1 MPRICIIGAG
11 ISGLAAAWQLRR
23 QGADCIV
30 LEKTQRVGGA
40 IKSERID
47 GFLAEAGPNSLQI
60 SNPEVAAFLSSI
72 PGLQDQQITANTA
85 ANKRFLVRDGRVH
98 PVPMGPL
105 QALTTPLWS
114 LSAKLRVLKEP
125 FIPRRKDT
133 SEESVADFVCR
144 RLGSEL
150 YRYAIN
156 PLVGGIYAG
165 KPEALSLRYGFPKLY
180 ALEAQHGGLIR
191 GTLAKM
197 RASKKPGQPRF
208 KKSIISFKDG
218 LESMPQYL
226 SKALGASVQTGVRI
240 EGIKR
245 NDTDWTVDWNGKSER
260 YDRVILTTPA
270 YALSELPL
278 PQDLQ
283 EALAPLAAIEYPPV
297 SVLSLGF
304 SRSAVDHLLDGFG
317 VLVPECEQRSI
328 LGALFPSSFFEG
340 RAPDGSILLTVF
352 VGGDRQPHL
361 SSNDASLLEQRVM
374 PDLTELLGIKEA
386 PVMRHL
392 AHWPRAIPQYKI
404 GYGHYLKTITDAET
418 RYPGFEIMSNYRN
431 GISLSY
437 CLEAAISAK
446 I

>member
-11 ISGLAAAWQLRR
+11 ISGLAAAWQLRQ

-30 LEKTQRVGGA
+30 LEKAQRIGGA
-40 IKSERID
+40 IRSEQID
-47 GFLAEAGPNSLQI
+47 GFLAEAGPNSIQI
-60 SNPEVAAFLSSI
+60 SNPEIAAFLNSI
-72 PGLQDQQITANTA
+72 PGLKDQQITANTA
-85 ANKRFLVRDGRVH
+85 ANKRFLVRDGRVY
-98 PVPMGPL
+98 PVPMSPL

-114 LSAKLRVLKEP
+114 RSAKLRLLKEP
-125 FIPRRKDT
+125 FVSRREDT
-133 SEESVADFVCR
+133 SEESVADFACR

-150 YRYAIN
+150 YHYAIN

-165 KPEALSLRYGFPKLY
+165 KPEALSLRYAFPKLH
-180 ALEAQHGGLIR
+180 ALEAQNGGLIR
-191 GTLAKM
+191 GALAKM
-197 RASKKPGQPRF
+197 RASKKTGQPRF

-218 LESMPQYL
+218 LESLPQYL
-226 SKALGASVQTGVRI
+226 SKALGTSVQTGVRI
-240 EGIKR
+240 ERIKR
-245 NDTDWTVDWNGKSER
+245 NVTDWTVDWNGNSER
-260 YDRVILTTPA
+260 YDRVIITAPA
-270 YALSELPL
+270 HALSELPL

-304 SRSAVDHLLDGFG
+304 QRSSVEHLLDGFG

-328 LGALFPSSFFEG
+328 LGALFTSSFFEG
-340 RAPDGSILLTVF
+340 RAPRGSILLTVF

-361 SSNDASLLEQRVM
+361 SSNNASLLEQRVL
-374 PDLTELLGIKEA
+374 PDLTELLGIKEG

-392 AHWPRAIPQYKI
+392 THWPRAIPQYKM

-418 RYPGFEIMSNYRN
+418 HYPGLEIMSNYRN

-437 CLEAAISAK
+437 CLEAAIAAK
-446 I
+446 L